1 MDVLRLLR
9 VMMGLAI
16 TGEQDIGVSDGS
28 GGKKLPGFLEDLEKQ
43 GLEGAGKR
51 Q

>member
-1 MDVLRLLR
+1 MDVLRLLW

-16 TGEQDIGVSDGS
+16 TGDQDIGVSDGS

-43 GLEGAGKR
+43 GLEGTGKR